1 MGGGH
6 GGLVASM
13 SALQLWV
20 QGLNLFGVCP
30 AGAVGCFLRLEKR
43 PVRFMEHKVGVN
55 VGV

>member
-1 MGGGH
+1 M
-6 GGLVASM
+6 ASM
-13 SALQLWV
+13 SALQLSV